1 MLDLAKQQYAS
12 RLQEGV
18 GLLPSLEVLAS
29 DVSSSSDQTNKE
41 GWALKEAKKAERFN
55 ETQRSYLEA
64 KFNIGQATGRKLDA
78 DVVAKEMRR
87 ARGADG
93 DRLFSVT
100 EFLSPQQVSSFF
112 SRLAAKL
119 RQEVRVTEQDV
130 LAAEEQVNFFAAR
143 DSVLTSLHISH
154 PIVVDQYDLCALVKS
169 KGVKKLKVGLLQ
181 VLCESLEL
189 EVPVPAVRRKA
200 PYLALLQELVN
211 CCSCSSE

>member
-1 MLDLAKQQYAS
+1 MTPSPGIEPGPHWWKASDLPLRQPCSPAKLQYAS

-18 GLLPSLEVLAS
+18 GLLPSLDVSAS
-29 DVSSSSDQTNKE
+29 DVSSTSDQTNKE

-78 DVVAKEMRR
+78 EVVAKEMRR

-100 EFLSPQQVSSFF
+100 EFLSPLQVASFF

-119 RQEVRVTEQDV
+119 RQQEVQVTEQDV
-130 LAAEEQVNFFAAR
+130 LAAEEQVRTFLQQETRCYRPCISAIPLLLN
-143 DSVLTSLHISH
+143 SMTCVLW
-154 PIVVDQYDLCALVKS
+154 
-169 KGVKKLKVGLLQ
+169 
-181 VLCESLEL
+181 
-189 EVPVPAVRRKA
+189 
-200 PYLALLQELVN
+200 
-211 CCSCSSE
+211 

>member
-1 MLDLAKQQYAS
+1 MLDFAKQQYAS

-18 GLLPSLEVLAS
+18 GLPPSLEVLAS

-64 KFNIGQATGRKLDA
+64 KFTIGQATGRKLDA

-100 EFLSPQQVSSFF
+100 EFLSPQ
-112 SRLAAKL
+112 
-119 RQEVRVTEQDV
+119 
-130 LAAEEQVNFFAAR
+130 
-143 DSVLTSLHISH
+143 
-154 PIVVDQYDLCALVKS
+154 
-169 KGVKKLKVGLLQ
+169 
-181 VLCESLEL
+181 
-189 EVPVPAVRRKA
+189 
-200 PYLALLQELVN
+200 
-211 CCSCSSE
+211 